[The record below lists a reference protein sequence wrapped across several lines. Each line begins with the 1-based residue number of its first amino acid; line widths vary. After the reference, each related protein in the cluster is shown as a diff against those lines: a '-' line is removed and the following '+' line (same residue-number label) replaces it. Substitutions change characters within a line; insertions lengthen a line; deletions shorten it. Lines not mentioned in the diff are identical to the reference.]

1 MKKNYLIFIAF
12 LLITK
17 LSAQNIDGKVFY
29 VTSLKKFS
37 KEQADSL
44 LNNQKTP
51 KAARVHIRKMLMN
64 TKDVTSVLEFSKN
77 ESLYKVQDKMING
90 ARKGM
95 NITSTIAGKNN
106 AYYINI
112 AEKDYFKQL
121 NVDDFL
127 RIDLLENKWEIT
139 QESKKI
145 GNYQCFKAIALK
157 KERKGKPSIII
168 TAWFSPTIPVSFGPK
183 NFFGL
188 PGLILEVSYK
198 KVNIRASKI
207 ILNPKEKIVIKK
219 PKKGKRMSHK
229 EYEEMNRNFFKGL
242 R

>member
-1 MKKNYLIFIAF
+1 MF
-12 LLITK
+12 LFTK
-17 LSAQNIDGKVFY
+17 LVFSQNISGKVFY
-29 VTSLKKFS
+29 TTSLKVLS
-37 KEQADSL
+37 EEQVDSI
-44 LNNQKTP
+44 LNKKKTP
-51 KAARVHIRKMLMN
+51 KAARVHVRKMLMN
-64 TKDVTSVLEFSKN
+64 AEDVTSVLEFSQS
-77 ESLYKVQDKMING
+77 ESLYKAQDEMSNG

-95 NITSTIAGKNN
+95 NITSTIAGKNST
-106 AYYINI
+106 YYINT

-121 NVDDFL
+121 NMDSFL
-127 RIDLLENKWEIT
+127 RIDLLENQWEIT

-157 KERKGKPSIII
+157 KARKDKPSIVI
-168 TAWFSPTIPVSFGPK
+168 TAWFTPTIPVSFGPK

-188 PGLILEVSYK
+188 PGLILEISYK

-219 PKKGKRMSHK
+219 PRKGKRMSHK

-242 R
+242 K